1 MLKKPPKGFAPAPS
15 PNPPTSRTPSH
26 ETPPRADVDLPD
38 VSRRAA
44 LPPATTDPGHSGRQD
59 ALPSPV
65 VENSMIVSESAS
77 RVPATA
83 PMPPV
88 LADFWISAA
97 AKLPAPDAQGF
108 RIIKQRRYIELT
120 DGHFVQVARDPVTG
134 DWRAMLASELVP
146 SGPFLLPDQ
155 HRRYWHPKDSNGVQ
169 KLAGV
174 DEADVETFA
183 PGPSSAL
190 SGRLISQASVERR
203 VRALYPGL
211 ADDEVTAF
219 IGDRLHSDPH
229 SVLVRLEKESVALRE
244 ELKDWLGSA
253 RSSHPGTESG
263 LSAEV
268 LASQRQKREKFSQD
282 LLAIWRR
289 ESVPDQ
295 GFADHGFSTFIDFSG
310 ELPHLSARF
319 EWVTELVLTARN
331 IDVSLGRFLD
341 SFPNVRY
348 LILESVRMEEF
359 SPAIFQMR
367 DLQHLILNGNSLRL
381 SESSTEGL
389 SRIET
394 LTLLDL
400 RENPL
405 GIAPPVGFMQGLREL
420 FLRDCAIDE
429 LPSGMERLPALTRV
443 DLRENDI
450 AIIGDELFDI
460 PDTQNLH
467 LDLRDNPLGV
477 VARQRIIHYLENAS
491 LDRKVQI
498 RSDEDGLDVDDSSES
513 SDSSDSGV
521 ESDT

>member
-1 MLKKPPKGFAPAPS
+1 
-15 PNPPTSRTPSH
+15 
-26 ETPPRADVDLPD
+26 
-38 VSRRAA
+38 
-44 LPPATTDPGHSGRQD
+44 
-59 ALPSPV
+59 
-65 VENSMIVSESAS
+65 MIVSEYAS

-120 DGHFVQVARDPVTG
+120 DGHFVQVARDAVTG

-155 HRRYWHPKDSNGVQ
+155 HRRYWYPKDGNKVQ
-169 KLAGV
+169 KLAGA
-174 DEADVETFA
+174 DENDVETSA
-183 PGPSSAL
+183 PGSSSAL
-190 SGRLISQASVERR
+190 SGRLISRASVERR

-211 ADDEVTAF
+211 ADDEVIAF

-253 RSSHPGTESG
+253 RSTHPGAESG
-263 LSAEV
+263 LSAEA
-268 LASQRQKREKFSQD
+268 LASQRQTREKFSQD
-282 LLAIWRR
+282 LLAVWRR
-289 ESVPDQ
+289 ESVSGQGSADQ
-295 GFADHGFSTFIDFSG
+295 SFSTFIDFSG

-319 EWVTELVLTARN
+319 EWVTELVLSARN
-331 IDVSLGRFLD
+331 TEVSLGRFLD

-348 LILESVRMEEF
+348 LILESVRMEAF
-359 SPAIFQMR
+359 SPAIFRMR

-381 SESSTEGL
+381 SESSAEGL

-405 GIAPPVGFMQGLREL
+405 GIAPSVGFMRGLREL

-450 AIIGDELFDI
+450 FIIGEELFDI
-460 PDTQNLH
+460 PDTQNLY

-477 VARQRIIHYLENAS
+477 VARERITHYLENAS

-498 RSDEDGLDVDDSSES
+498 RADEDGLDVADSSES
-513 SDSSDSGV
+513 SESSDSGV

>member
-1 MLKKPPKGFAPAPS
+1 
-15 PNPPTSRTPSH
+15 
-26 ETPPRADVDLPD
+26 
-38 VSRRAA
+38 
-44 LPPATTDPGHSGRQD
+44 
-59 ALPSPV
+59 
-65 VENSMIVSESAS
+65 MIVSESVS
-77 RVPATA
+77 QVPATA
-83 PMPPV
+83 PMLPV
-88 LADFWISAA
+88 LAEFWISAA
-97 AKLPAPDAQGF
+97 AVLPAPDAQGF

-146 SGPFLLPDQ
+146 SGPLLLPDQ
-155 HRRYWHPKDSNGVQ
+155 HRRYWHPKDSNE
-169 KLAGV
+169 AHRITGV

-211 ADDEVTAF
+211 ADEEVSAF

-244 ELKDWLGSA
+244 QLKDWLGSA
-253 RSSHPGTESG
+253 RSTHPGTESG
-263 LSAEV
+263 LSAEA

-289 ESVPDQ
+289 ESVSGQ
-295 GFADHGFSTFIDFSG
+295 RSADHSFSTFIDFSG

-331 IDVSLGRFLD
+331 TEVSSGRFLD

-359 SPAIFQMR
+359 SPAIFRMR

-450 AIIGDELFDI
+450 SIIGEELFDI
-460 PDTQNLH
+460 PDTQNLY

-477 VARQRIIHYLENAS
+477 VARERITHYLENAS

-498 RSDEDGLDVDDSSES
+498 RSDEDGLDVADSSES
-513 SDSSDSGV
+513 SDSSDSGSSPTPDNTV
-521 ESDT
+521 QPLCCNESGCKK

>member
-1 MLKKPPKGFAPAPS
+1 
-15 PNPPTSRTPSH
+15 
-26 ETPPRADVDLPD
+26 
-38 VSRRAA
+38 
-44 LPPATTDPGHSGRQD
+44 
-59 ALPSPV
+59 
-65 VENSMIVSESAS
+65 MIVSESAS
-77 RVPATA
+77 LVTATA

-97 AKLPAPDAQGF
+97 AALPAADAQGF

-134 DWRAMLASELVP
+134 DWRAMRASELIP

-169 KLAGV
+169 KLTGV
-174 DEADVETFA
+174 GEDDVETFA
-183 PGPSSAL
+183 PGHSPAL

-203 VRALYPGL
+203 VRALFPGL
-211 ADDEVTAF
+211 ADDEVIAF

-229 SVLVRLEKESVALRE
+229 SILVRLEKESVALRE
-244 ELKDWLGSA
+244 ELKDWLGSE
-253 RSSHPGTESG
+253 RSAHPDLESR
-263 LSAEV
+263 LRDEV
-268 LASQRQKREKFSQD
+268 LASHRQKRKKFSQD
-282 LLAIWRR
+282 LLAIWQR

-295 GFADHGFSTFIDFSG
+295 ASADHSFSTFIDFSG
-310 ELPHLSARF
+310 ELPHLSVRF

-331 IDVSLGRFLD
+331 TEVSLGRFLD

-381 SESSTEGL
+381 SESGAEGL
-389 SRIET
+389 SRIDT

-443 DLRENDI
+443 DLRENNI
-450 AIIGDELFDI
+450 SVIGDELFDI

-477 VARQRIIHYLENAS
+477 VARQRITHYLENAS

>member
-1 MLKKPPKGFAPAPS
+1 
-15 PNPPTSRTPSH
+15 
-26 ETPPRADVDLPD
+26 
-38 VSRRAA
+38 
-44 LPPATTDPGHSGRQD
+44 
-59 ALPSPV
+59 
-65 VENSMIVSESAS
+65 MIVSESAS
-77 RVPATA
+77 QVPATV
-83 PMPPV
+83 PMLPV

-97 AKLPAPDAQGF
+97 AAMPAADAQGF

-120 DGHFVQVARDPVTG
+120 DGHFVQVAKDPVTG

-146 SGPFLLPDQ
+146 SGPFLMPDQ
-155 HRRYWHPKDSNGVQ
+155 HRRYWYPKDSNGAQ
-169 KLAGV
+169 KHTGV
-174 DEADVETFA
+174 DEDDVEAFA
-183 PGPSSAL
+183 PGPSSVL

-203 VRALYPGL
+203 VRALYPEL
-211 ADDEVTAF
+211 PDDKVIGF

-244 ELKDWLGSA
+244 ELKDWLVNA
-253 RSSHPGTESG
+253 RSAHPGSESG
-263 LSAEV
+263 LSAEG
-268 LASQRQKREKFSQD
+268 LASQRQKREQFSQD
-282 LLAIWRR
+282 LQAIWC
-289 ESVPDQ
+289 ESVSGQ
-295 GFADHGFSTFIDFSG
+295 GFADHSFSTFIDFSG
-310 ELPHLSARF
+310 ELPHLSVRF

-348 LILESVRMEEF
+348 LILESVRMEDF

-367 DLQHLILNGNSLRL
+367 DLQHLTLNGNSLRL
-381 SESSTEGL
+381 SESSAEGL

-400 RENPL
+400 RDNPL
-405 GIAPPVGFMQGLREL
+405 GLAPPVGFMQGLREL

-429 LPSGMERLPALTRV
+429 IPSGMERLPALTRV
-443 DLRENDI
+443 DLRENEI
-450 AIIGDELFDI
+450 AIVGDELFDI

-477 VARQRIIHYLENAS
+477 VARQRITHYLENAS

-498 RSDEDGLDVDDSSES
+498 RSDEDSLDVDDSSES

>member
-1 MLKKPPKGFAPAPS
+1 
-15 PNPPTSRTPSH
+15 
-26 ETPPRADVDLPD
+26 
-38 VSRRAA
+38 
-44 LPPATTDPGHSGRQD
+44 
-59 ALPSPV
+59 
-65 VENSMIVSESAS
+65 MIVSESAS
-77 RVPATA
+77 QVPATA

-88 LADFWISAA
+88 LADFWISASVA
-97 AKLPAPDAQGF
+97 LPAADAKGF

-155 HRRYWHPKDSNGVQ
+155 LRRYWHPKDSDGAS
-169 KLAGV
+169 KHTDV
-174 DEADVETFA
+174 DEDDVETFA
-183 PGPSSAL
+183 PGPASAL

-203 VRALYPGL
+203 VRALYPGIS
-211 ADDEVTAF
+211 DDEVIVF

-244 ELKDWLGSA
+244 ELKDWLGNA
-253 RSSHPGTESG
+253 RSAHPGTESG
-263 LSAEV
+263 LGAEG

-289 ESVPDQ
+289 ESVPGQ
-295 GFADHGFSTFIDFSG
+295 GSADHSFSTFIDFSG

-359 SPAIFQMR
+359 SPEIFRMR

-381 SESSTEGL
+381 SESSAEGL

-450 AIIGDELFDI
+450 AIVGDELFDI

-467 LDLRDNPLGV
+467 LDLRENPLGV
-477 VARQRIIHYLENAS
+477 VARQRITHYLENAS

-498 RSDEDGLDVDDSSES
+498 RLDEDGLDIDDSSES